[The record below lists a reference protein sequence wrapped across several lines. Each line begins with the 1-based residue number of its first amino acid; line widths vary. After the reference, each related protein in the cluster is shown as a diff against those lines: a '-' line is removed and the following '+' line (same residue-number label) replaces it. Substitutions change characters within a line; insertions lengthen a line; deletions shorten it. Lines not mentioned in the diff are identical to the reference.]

1 MTNEYRDN
9 LVAGSEYQ
17 DFVQKELL
25 KHGIIVMLNTSK
37 QYQARIGESL
47 SGLEIKLDRKFRQT
61 GNLYIEVAEKSD
73 ALNPVYVESGIYRF
87 DNTWLYCIGDYHEI
101 FLIPKMQLQIIHQD
115 IKNGTYEGYR
125 RKGIELRQTR
135 TSQGMIIPIDYAM
148 KYIVIKHIVFDEE
161 EADT

>member
-47 SGLEIKLDRKFRQT
+47 SGLEIKLDSF
-61 GNLYIEVAEKSD
+61 
-73 ALNPVYVESGIYRF
+73 GIA
-87 DNTWLYCIGDYHEI
+87 
-101 FLIPKMQLQIIHQD
+101 FLWEW
-115 IKNGTYEGYR
+115 NEN
-125 RKGIELRQTR
+125 
-135 TSQGMIIPIDYAM
+135 
-148 KYIVIKHIVFDEE
+148 
-161 EADT
+161 